1 MSKPILDK
9 GVEEKS
15 SRLRGKR
22 IAIGASGG
30 IGAVGLVKIFRE
42 LRRHGAKLCPFAT
55 PSVFKFITPLSLSW
69 AADHEVVCQ
78 PDESVEHFDA
88 FDLVVVAPAT
98 LNTLSKCA
106 TGITDNA
113 VTLLV
118 AAAIGGGI
126 PVVAVPTMNVRLL
139 RHPSYAN
146 SRKTLESW
154 GVEFFEAETEEDR
167 LKMPAPEALVS
178 FLINKLSAK

>member
-9 GVEEKS
+9 GVQEKS
-15 SRLRGKR
+15 SQLRGKR

-42 LRRHGAKLCPFAT
+42 LRRHGAEVCPFAT
-55 PSVFKFITPLSLSW
+55 HSVFKFITPLSLSW
-69 AADHEVVCQ
+69 AADHPVVSE
-78 PDESVEHFDA
+78 PDESVEHFET
-88 FDLVVVAPAT
+88 FDLVVIVPAT

-106 TGITDNA
+106 MGITDNA

-126 PVVAVPTMNVRLL
+126 PVIAVPTMNLRLRRHPAYSTSRETLKSWGWNSLSVRLK
-139 RHPSYAN
+139 
-146 SRKTLESW
+146 KT
-154 GVEFFEAETEEDR
+154 D
-167 LKMPAPEALVS
+167 
-178 FLINKLSAK
+178 